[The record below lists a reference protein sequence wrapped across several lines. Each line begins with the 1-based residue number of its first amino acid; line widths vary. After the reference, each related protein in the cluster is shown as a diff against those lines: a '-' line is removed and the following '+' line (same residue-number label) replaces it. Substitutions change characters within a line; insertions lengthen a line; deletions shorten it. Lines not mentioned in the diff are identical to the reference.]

1 MRISYHEDGR
11 PYVARYET
19 GDFVQL
25 RTDESGDGAM
35 GKAGDWGSVLSV
47 EGRTGSL
54 LTIKLAGHSQRR
66 ESPLQRL
73 AGIPVSIV
81 VPCDSR
87 GEIVPLPRQRDV
99 RGLRVSAS
107 SVSSSGNSGSSQHVT
122 VSTGNALPPWAATL
136 VVAGSTLLLVVAAV
150 VAMKGFGVI

>member
-11 PYVARYET
+11 PYVARYEV

-35 GKAGDWGSVLSV
+35 GKVGDWGSVLSV
-47 EGRTGSL
+47 EGRMGSL

-81 VPCDSR
+81 VPCNAR
-87 GEIVPLPRQRDV
+87 GEITPLPRQRDV
-99 RGLRVSAS
+99 RGLQVSAS
-107 SVSSSGNSGSSQHVT
+107 NTSSTGGNQHVT
-122 VSTGNALPPWAATL
+122 VSTGTALPPWAATL

>member
-1 MRISYHEDGR
+1 MKINYHEDGR

-25 RTDESGDGAM
+25 RTDETGDGAM
-35 GKAGDWGSVLSV
+35 GKAGDWGSILSV
-47 EGRTGSL
+47 NGRTGSL
-54 LTIKLAGHSQRR
+54 LTIKLAGHSESRQ
-66 ESPLQRL
+66 SPLQRL

-81 VPCDSR
+81 VPCDAR
-87 GEIVPLPRQRDV
+87 GEIIPLPRQRDI

-107 SVSSSGNSGSSQHVT
+107 TASAGTSQHVT
-122 VSTGNALPPWAATL
+122 VTTGNTLPPWAATL

>member
-54 LTIKLAGHSQRR
+54 LTIKLAGHSERR

-87 GEIVPLPRQRDV
+87 GEIIPLPRQRDL
-99 RGLRVSAS
+99 RGLRVSTS
-107 SVSSSGNSGSSQHVT
+107 SVSSGGGSQHVT